1 MTAGRP
7 GLVMKVTLAGRALYW
22 FVAVQVLL
30 RRHDLPDVVARL
42 GRAAASRPPLPPRRL
57 GRGLVRILRLGSLRP
72 RCLINAL
79 VFYRLLKEQGEP
91 AKLILGLPARPTNTD
106 AHAWVEIDGVDVGP
120 PPGRGRHRELARFG

>member
-7 GLVMKVTLAGRALYW
+7 GLVMKVTLAGRAW
-22 FVAVQVLL
+22 FWWVAVHVLL

-42 GRAAASRPPLPPRRL
+42 GRVVPSRPSLPPRRL
-57 GRGLVRILRLGSLRP
+57 GRGLIRVLRLGGRQP
-72 RCLINAL
+72 RCLISAL
-79 VFYRLLKEQGEP
+79 VFYLLLREQGEP
-91 AKLILGLPARPTNTD
+91 AKLVVGLPARPTGTD